1 MVKKKYCEFSSR
13 WIVPRQRSMRIN
25 GFATC
30 VRLEEIY
37 WQIIEALAKRESVT
51 VGKLVSKW
59 ALEMD
64 LRIHDVKNFT
74 GYLRVVCVIELI
86 RRTPHSAADDCDDF
100 LKILETAVCA

>member
-1 MVKKKYCEFSSR
+1 MKKQSCGISST

-30 VRLEEIY
+30 VRLEEVY
-37 WQIIEALAKRESVT
+37 WRIIETLADRESVT

-64 LRIHDVKNFT
+64 LSIHEVKNFT
-74 GYLRVVCVIELI
+74 GYLRVMCVVEMIKRIPPSPSGE
-86 RRTPHSAADDCDDF
+86 SNDF
-100 LKILETAVCA
+100 LRILGAGAGS

>member
-1 MVKKKYCEFSSR
+1 MKKQACEISST

-30 VRLEEIY
+30 VRLEEVY
-37 WQIIEALAKRESVT
+37 WRIIETLAERESVT

-64 LRIHDVKNFT
+64 LSAHEVKNFT
-74 GYLRVVCVIELI
+74 GYLRVVCVVEMIKRIQPSSSGE
-86 RRTPHSAADDCDDF
+86 PDDF
-100 LKILETAVCA
+100 LRILGAGAAS